1 MLKRVTLDKGYTCIL
16 YAIWLLQYFCM
27 FELFSKWKEETKTF
41 SSKTFLRYN
50 PQNTPIKILV
60 NWTSSNIKTSAFE
73 RHCEESEKTSHIL
86 GENSC
91 KTYEKLVSK

>member
-1 MLKRVTLDKGYTCIL
+1 MKRGK
-16 YAIWLLQYFCM
+16 
-27 FELFSKWKEETKTF
+27 KKTF

-60 NWTSSNIKTSAFE
+60 NLTSSNIKTSAFE

-86 GENSC
+86 GEKSC
-91 KTYEKLVSK
+91 KTYETCIQIKDLDPKSIIICKMVNTGNF